1 MNQRQKAP
9 HTHEQSLGR
18 RQVTS
23 TNVCT
28 MQLKKWSG
36 RFLRHPH
43 AAKHDPIQPRLGNFP
58 DPIEPLQKIG
68 HHDTRPKIFLTIS
81 DFYETHRTKL
91 RFHLKI

>member
-9 HTHEQSLGR
+9 HTHEQSFGR

-43 AAKHDPIQPRLGNFP
+43 ATKRDPIQPRLSNFP
-58 DPIEPLQKIG
+58 DSKEALPKIG
-68 HHDTRPKIFLTIS
+68 HQGTWLTI
-81 DFYETHRTKL
+81 F
-91 RFHLKI
+91 

>member
-1 MNQRQKAP
+1 MNESTAKSAAHPRAEQRLA
-9 HTHEQSLGR
+9 R

-43 AAKHDPIQPRLGNFP
+43 ATKRDPIQPRLGNFP
-58 DPIEPLQKIG
+58 GPIEPLQKTG
-68 HHDTRPKIFLTIS
+68 YQETWSTIFLQPQIRAFMKHIKVT
-81 DFYETHRTKL
+81 
-91 RFHLKI
+91 